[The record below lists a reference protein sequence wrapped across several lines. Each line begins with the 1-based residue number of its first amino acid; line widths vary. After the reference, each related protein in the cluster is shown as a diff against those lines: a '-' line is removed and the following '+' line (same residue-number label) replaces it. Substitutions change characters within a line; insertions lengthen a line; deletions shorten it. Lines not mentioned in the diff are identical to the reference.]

1 MKARESVVWKVITPD
16 MMSEEE
22 DEGEEF
28 IRHRPDWRS
37 ASFNRFIEKLEQRF
51 KSKNPQSLAKSRS
64 YGDPLCKSAPSGIPS
79 WMIQTSEN
87 ADPASMPNLSDEEDQ
102 E

>member
-1 MKARESVVWKVITPD
+1 MFERRGGAKVVKARESVVWKVITPD

-37 ASFNRFIEKLEQRF
+37 ASLNRFIEKLEQCF
-51 KSKNPQSLAKSRS
+51 KSKSSKPREVKVLR
-64 YGDPLCKSAPSGIPS
+64 
-79 WMIQTSEN
+79 
-87 ADPASMPNLSDEEDQ
+87 
-102 E
+102 